1 MALKFID
8 SFDHYDEA
16 DDKYTQGGGTIID
29 AGRHGKG
36 IQGPD
41 SEIAF
46 PIIESNKVIMGAAI
60 KFLGFGGSAVFT
72 IGNGN
77 STNNIELDALG
88 DGTLRA
94 AVFGED
100 DEWLTPADTIKINQW
115 YFIEWVVEIV
125 DGLTGTIKVYVDDE
139 LVINKTNV
147 RTFPNFVV
155 YQAGFGTYGWN
166 NVSIGGNGTALA
178 ADDFYVCD
186 GSGSAP
192 FNDRLGDI
200 EIVVLRPNAVT
211 VQADWTPSPTVDNY
225 LNVDDTEPDD
235 DTTYNYTDTPGD
247 IDLFEM
253 DDLPDG
259 YQVLGAQLLINARR
273 TEEGFASLTPQLKQ
287 DGVIYDGAT
296 RPLASTYYYRNR
308 DVYEKAPDGTDWTLE
323 KINAIQAGYKRET

>member
-8 SFDHYDEA
+8 SFDHYDDDGL
-16 DDKYTQGGGTIID
+16 DDKYTVGGGFIVG
-29 AGRHGKG
+29 GRHGNG
-36 IQGPD
+36 VSSPNAT
-41 SEIAF
+41 IAF
-46 PIIESNKVIMGAAI
+46 PVIESSTVIMGAAI
-60 KFLGFGGSAVFT
+60 KWFAFAGSTAFR

-77 STNNIELDALG
+77 DTGIVSLYALN
-88 DGTLRA
+88 DGTLHVQR
-94 AVFGED
+94 F
-100 DEWLTPADTIKINQW
+100 DTGLPEIGVSIPDTVKTNQW
-115 YFIEWVVEIV
+115 YFVEWVVDIQ
-125 DGLTGTIKVYVDDE
+125 DGESGSVQVYVDDE
-139 LVINKTNV
+139 LVINETGV
-147 RTFPNFVV
+147 RTFPSIETF
-155 YQAGFGTYGWN
+155 TDYGWN
-166 NVSIGGNGTALA
+166 NVSLGANGTAVI

-186 GSGSAP
+186 GSGDAP

-211 VQADWTPSPTVDNY
+211 VQADWTPSPTTDNY

-235 DTTYNYTDTPGD
+235 DSTYNYTDTPGD

-308 DVYEKAPDGTDWTLE
+308 DVYEKAPDDTDWTLE